1 MKLYTWLKYKIYQLL
16 FGVNLF
22 LGLLMFLVY
31 LAPFTPPSQI
41 YLISVLALGYP
52 YLLFAHIAF
61 ITFWIYKRKR
71 YVYFS
76 CIVLIVGYVHFN
88 NLFSFHQSSSSTKDD
103 ALRIMSYNVR
113 YFNVPYLSNESAL
126 IKAQNNI
133 FEVIGSASFDV
144 FCGQEFSGKSSFYNQ
159 RVQKFMQ
166 RELQLNYNYF
176 GGGSS
181 LSIYSKHPI
190 INQGSISFEDSFNGA
205 IFADI
210 QYQNKVVRIYCL
222 HLQSV
227 GLGND
232 ENELFDK
239 NNLSKLNRGST
250 QEKYKRISF
259 KLKRA
264 FLKREKQAEQIK
276 EHMNNCPY
284 PFVLAGDLNDTPSS
298 YAYAVLSDHLK
309 DAFTNKGLGFGS
321 TYAGLLP
328 LLRIDCIL
336 YSKEWYIDS
345 FETLDKTSS
354 DHYPILSKAHL

>member
-1 MKLYTWLKYKIYQLL
+1 
-16 FGVNLF
+16 
-22 LGLLMFLVY
+22 
-31 LAPFTPPSQI
+31 
-41 YLISVLALGYP
+41 
-52 YLLFAHIAF
+52 
-61 ITFWIYKRKR
+61 
-71 YVYFS
+71 
-76 CIVLIVGYVHFN
+76 
-88 NLFSFHQSSSSTKDD
+88 
-103 ALRIMSYNVR
+103 
-113 YFNVPYLSNESAL
+113 
-126 IKAQNNI
+126 
-133 FEVIGSASFDV
+133 
-144 FCGQEFSGKSSFYNQ
+144 
-159 RVQKFMQ
+159 
-166 RELQLNYNYF
+166 
-176 GGGSS
+176 
-181 LSIYSKHPI
+181 
-190 INQGSISFEDSFNGA
+190 
-205 IFADI
+205 
-210 QYQNKVVRIYCL
+210 
-222 HLQSV
+222 LQSV